1 MHGPFRVYKRKKE
14 PRMEELAT
22 LEDAGAFLERH
33 GDAPVL
39 VFKHST
45 RCPISAS
52 ALRRVEAWLAGKG
65 DDAPPAARVLVVERR
80 AVSNFL
86 SERLDVPH
94 ASPQA
99 LICRRSRPVWHASHN
114 RITAEALDDAL
125 SKEPLPGI

>member
-1 MHGPFRVYKRKKE
+1 
-14 PRMEELAT
+14 MEELTTPEAA
-22 LEDAGAFLERH
+22 EAFLVRH

-52 ALRRVEAWLAGKG
+52 ALRRAEAWLAAKG
-65 DDAPPAARVLVVERR
+65 GDAPPAARVLVVERR

-86 SERLDVPH
+86 AERLGVSH

-99 LICRRSRPVWHASHN
+99 LLCRRGHPFWHASHGH
-114 RITAEALDDAL
+114 ISGDALDGAL
-125 SKEPLPGI
+125 FGRGLGG